1 LDPAGRR
8 WHQDGEDC
16 VVKCFITYASPN
28 IIRVTK
34 SRRVRWTG
42 HVARTEGMRNSCII
56 LIRKPDW
63 KRSLED
69 VGVDGGNIIMGL
81 REVGWEAV
89 DWLHLAQD
97 MD

>member
-1 LDPAGRR
+1 
-8 WHQDGEDC
+8 
-16 VVKCFITYASPN
+16 
-28 IIRVTK
+28 
-34 SRRVRWTG
+34 
-42 HVARTEGMRNSCII
+42 MRNSCII

-89 DWLHLAQD
+89 DWIYLAQD
-97 MD
+97 RDQWRILVNTVMNLQVS